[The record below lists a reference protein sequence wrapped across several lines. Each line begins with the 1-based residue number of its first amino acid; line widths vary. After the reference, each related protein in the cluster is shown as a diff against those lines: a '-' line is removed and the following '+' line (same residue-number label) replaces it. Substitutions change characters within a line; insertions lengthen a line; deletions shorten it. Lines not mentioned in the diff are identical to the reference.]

1 VIASRAFALWSAPRH
16 AIFHPVPVP
25 EGVMPPGS
33 SWRRPAF
40 YAVTG
45 LVIGAVI
52 VFAHEVMLPFVL
64 ALVIAYVLT
73 PLVGWVEKQHVRR
86 VAAILLVYV
95 VVLGSLGLFVRLTAP
110 RIAQELAGL
119 RRDVPDLVSEVR
131 DHWIPKA
138 EERLRA
144 VGLSSPPAADDRP
157 ARAPGFVAHL
167 APDGSLAIDVG
178 SGVRVV
184 QTHSGYLVRSSD
196 EKDEPRDAIAD
207 AFDESFSY
215 VQRNAIE
222 FARIGR
228 DIVLGVA
235 RAVFVFGLTLMLAA
249 YMMITREKIYAFF
262 ISLVTPRR
270 RDSFGVLLA
279 RVDRGLSG
287 VVRGQLLIC
296 LINGALCAV
305 GFAILGLKYWP
316 VLAIVATVCSL
327 IPIFGSIAGAIP
339 AVLLGLTQ
347 SFGTA
352 MVVVLFIVGVHQLE
366 ANVLNPKIMGDWA
379 KIHPVLVIF
388 SLLVGEHF
396 FQAAGA
402 LLAVPTM
409 SIAQSLFL
417 HFREVIERGDPQFT
431 AARVP
436 ESTAFADAAPP
447 R

>member
-1 VIASRAFALWSAPRH
+1 MESR
-16 AIFHPVPVP
+16 PVP
-25 EGVMPPGS
+25 EGVLHRGP

-40 YAVTG
+40 YAVTA
-45 LVIGAVI
+45 LVIVAV
-52 VFAHEVMLPFVL
+52 VVLAHEVMLPFVL

-73 PLVGWVEKQHVRR
+73 PLVGWVEKQRVGR

-95 VVLGSLGLFVRLTAP
+95 VVLGSLGVFVRLTAP

-119 RRDVPDLVSEVR
+119 RRDAPDFVSDVR

-144 VGLSSPPAADDRP
+144 VGLSPPPAPEDRP
-157 ARAPGFVAHL
+157 AHTPGFVAHL

-184 QTHSGYLVRSSD
+184 TTHSGYLVRPSD

-228 DIVLGVA
+228 DIVLGMA

-249 YMMITREKIYAFF
+249 YMMITREKIHAFF
-262 ISLVTPRR
+262 VSLVAPRR
-270 RDSFGVLLA
+270 RDGFGLLLA

-352 MVVVLFIVGVHQLE
+352 MAVVLFIVGVHQLE

-396 FQAAGA
+396 FHIVGA
-402 LLAVPTM
+402 LLAVPCM
-409 SIAQSLFL
+409 SIAQTVFL
-417 HFREVIERGDPQFT
+417 HVRDVLERDDPD
-431 AARVP
+431 
-436 ESTAFADAAPP
+436 FAHDPKPSSLPP
-447 R
+447 PH